1 MNLPKLS
8 VFLGYVN
15 QALKDV
21 EIIDQN
27 VKDLLQPVNNQLE
40 NIYSSFYNKWNLE
53 GERVFDIQLLN
64 IPRTRVDII
73 KNFILKLRNEA
84 CERSEYWTFDLSF
97 LSGQYSNTYCDSY
110 SDIVVSEEWRV
121 VGRYDD
127 IIDLA
132 KLAGFKYIKANH
144 NFTIPNFDAE
154 ESHWIKTLQLV
165 KICNKEE
172 LNTEKCTKVFD
183 SVDELTERFLK
194 NSCIL
199 KSVDVW
205 IYSEK
210 NSVVTKP
217 ENEDVVVEDEEEDV
231 VVEDEEEDVVVED
244 EEEDV
249 VVEDEE
255 EDVVVEDE
263 EEDVVVEDEE
273 EDVVVED
280 EVITIIKPGKKETII
295 NKYGKEEMISITEPY
310 EEEVIIKKNKKDD
323 STVSVKVTPIK

>member
-231 VVEDEEEDVVVED
+231 V
-244 EEEDV
+244 
-249 VVEDEE
+249 EDEE